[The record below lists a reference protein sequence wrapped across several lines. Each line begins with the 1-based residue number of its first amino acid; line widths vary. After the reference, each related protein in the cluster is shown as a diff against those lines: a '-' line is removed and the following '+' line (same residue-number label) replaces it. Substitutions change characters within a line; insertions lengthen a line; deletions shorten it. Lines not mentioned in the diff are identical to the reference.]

1 MPLNIV
7 DKIFDP
13 YFTTKEKGRKTGLGL
28 SVTLGI
34 VKNHGGAI
42 KVKSEEQQGT
52 NFMVYL
58 PLSEDVTPERDE
70 ILPPLTTGTGMVFLV
85 DDEPDLIEMMKEMV
99 LHLGYQTTAFTD
111 SQRALAVFRDKP
123 DDFDVAVLDMA
134 MPGLSGL
141 ELAEAIREIRPAM
154 PTILCTGFKDQQAT
168 DPQLSEVFDR
178 VLMKPV
184 ELHLLAEAIG
194 RALTPSSD

>member
-85 DDEPDLIEMMKEMV
+85 DDEPD
-99 LHLGYQTTAFTD
+99 
-111 SQRALAVFRDKP
+111 
-123 DDFDVAVLDMA
+123 
-134 MPGLSGL
+134 
-141 ELAEAIREIRPAM
+141 
-154 PTILCTGFKDQQAT
+154 
-168 DPQLSEVFDR
+168 
-178 VLMKPV
+178 
-184 ELHLLAEAIG
+184 
-194 RALTPSSD
+194 